1 MLSKGWT
8 IVRSSLSRSDL
19 STITMFMGTVYLS
32 YSAFYVS
39 VNVPGLSLFIG
50 VILNS
55 LFVVLLVVVIKSSL
69 EARQLLKSQQ
79 RAIYENSIDALKPA
93 INLKLR
99 IMS

>member
-1 MLSKGWT
+1 
-8 IVRSSLSRSDL
+8 
-19 STITMFMGTVYLS
+19 MFMGTVYLS